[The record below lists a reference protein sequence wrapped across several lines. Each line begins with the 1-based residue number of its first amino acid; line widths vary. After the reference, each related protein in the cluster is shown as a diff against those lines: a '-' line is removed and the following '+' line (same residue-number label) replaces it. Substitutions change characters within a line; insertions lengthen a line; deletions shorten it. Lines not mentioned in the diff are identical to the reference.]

1 MERPIWFTVGG
12 QTLHGMLHL
21 PSRRPAPAVAL
32 LHGFTGQRMESAFVF
47 VRLARLLCDAGI
59 VALRFD
65 FRGSGESEGAFN
77 EVTIEREVEDAR
89 AALRW
94 LRARP
99 DVDARRIGLLGVSL
113 GSTVAMLTAGEEPD
127 LQALCLW
134 ATLARPRHR
143 FPLPVAPEQRAA
155 LRAHG
160 FVDHKSEGFPV
171 GRAFFESA
179 ARVDP
184 VAAMARY
191 HGPLLCVHGER
202 DYIPVEEPQLVIDR
216 TAAASKSL
224 HIVPE
229 GEHVFGP
236 WAAKTEAVEVTRD
249 FLVRWL
255 VTGARQPKAAAPRR
269 RKAATPRR
277 RKAATPRRR
286 KAATPRRRRA
296 SSATRRAPAR

>member
-1 MERPIWFTVGG
+1 MERPIWFTVGR

-21 PSRRPAPAVAL
+21 PERQPAPAVAL

-59 VALRFD
+59 AALRFD
-65 FRGSGESEGAFN
+65 FRGSGESEGAFT

-99 DVDARRIGLLGVSL
+99 DVERGRIGLLGVSL
-113 GSTVAMLTAGEEPD
+113 GSTVAMLTAGEEPG
-127 LQALCLW
+127 LRALCLW
-134 ATLARPRHR
+134 ATLARPRLR
-143 FPLPVAPEQRAA
+143 FPLPPEQRAA

-184 VAAMARY
+184 VAAMRRY
-191 HGPLLCVHGER
+191 RGPLLCVHGER
-202 DYIPVEEPQLVIDR
+202 DYLPLEEPQLVIDR
-216 TAAASKSL
+216 TAAVSKSL
-224 HIVPE
+224 HVVPE
-229 GEHVFGP
+229 GEHVFGG

-249 FLVRWL
+249 FFVQALAPQTTRKPSRP
-255 VTGARQPKAAAPRR
+255 TRARRISRPPRAPEVR
-269 RKAATPRR
+269 RKPRPKR
-277 RKAATPRRR
+277 R
-286 KAATPRRRRA
+286 
-296 SSATRRAPAR
+296 

>member
-21 PSRRPAPAVAL
+21 PERQPAPAVAL

-47 VRLARLLCDAGI
+47 VRLARLLCGAGI
-59 VALRFD
+59 AALRFD
-65 FRGSGESEGAFN
+65 FRGSGESEGVFS

-99 DVDARRIGLLGVSL
+99 DVDARRVGLLGVSL
-113 GSTVAMLTAGEEPD
+113 GATVAMLTAGDEPD

-143 FPLPVAPEQRAA
+143 FPLPPEPERRAA

-160 FVDHKSEGFPV
+160 FVDHNNEGFPV
-171 GRAFFESA
+171 GRAFYESA

-184 VAAMARY
+184 VAAMERY
-191 HGPLLCVHGER
+191 RGPLLCVHGER
-202 DYIPVEEPQLVIDR
+202 DYLPLEEPQLVIDR
-216 TAAASKSL
+216 TAASSKSL
-224 HIVPE
+224 HVVPE

-249 FLVRWL
+249 FFVRTL
-255 VTGARQPKAAAPRR
+255 TGGARAKSPRATKPR
-269 RKAATPRR
+269 RKAKPPRTAKAPPKSRPSR
-277 RKAATPRRR
+277 R
-286 KAATPRRRRA
+286 
-296 SSATRRAPAR
+296 